1 MAQPG
6 FKLSLK
12 GRALR
17 LLSQREHSRAELVR
31 KLSPHEEVPGELAQA
46 LDELQAKG
54 FIDETRVL
62 ESVLN
67 HRASKLG
74 NGRIKQE
81 LQAKGLA
88 PAAVAQAM
96 VDLKDS
102 EFARAQI
109 IWQKK
114 FGAPA
119 ADANERAKHYRFL
132 LTRGFSSEVV
142 RKVVK
147 LSGAPDEDFER
158 PTGPTSA

>member
-31 KLSPHEEVPGELAQA
+31 KLTSYEEVPGELTQA
-46 LDELQAKG
+46 LDDLQAKG

-96 VDLKDS
+96 LDLKDS
-102 EFARAQI
+102 EFDRAQGV
-109 IWQKK
+109 WHKK
-114 FGAPA
+114 FGSVAV
-119 ADANERAKHYRFL
+119 DANERAKHYRFL
-132 LTRGFSSEVV
+132 LTRGFSAEVV

-147 LSGAPDEDFER
+147 QAGSSDED
-158 PTGPTSA
+158 GDN

>member
-31 KLSPHEEVPGELAQA
+31 KLSPHEEVPGELAQV
-46 LDELQAKG
+46 LDDLHAKG
-54 FIDETRVL
+54 FIDEARVL
-62 ESVLN
+62 ESVVN

-88 PAAVAQAM
+88 PESVAQAM
-96 VDLKDS
+96 LDLKGS
-102 EFARAQI
+102 EFARAQN

-114 FGAPA
+114 FGTPA
-119 ADANERAKHYRFL
+119 TDANQRAKHYRFL

-147 LSGAPDEDFER
+147 LSGAPDEDFE
-158 PTGPTSA
+158 S

>member
-1 MAQPG
+1 MAQSG

-31 KLSPHEEVPGELAQA
+31 KLSPHEEMPGELAQA
-46 LDELQAKG
+46 LDDLQAKG

-62 ESVLN
+62 ASVLN
-67 HRASKLG
+67 HRAPKLG

-81 LQAKGLA
+81 LLAKGLA
-88 PAAVAQAM
+88 PGAVSQAM
-96 VDLKDS
+96 LDLKDS
-102 EFARAQI
+102 EFARAQT

-114 FGAPA
+114 FGTPA

-147 LSGAPDEDFER
+147 LSGAPDEDFEQ
-158 PTGPTSA
+158 

>member
-1 MAQPG
+1 MAQSG

-17 LLSQREHSRAELVR
+17 LLSQREYSRAELVR

-46 LDELQAKG
+46 LDDLQAKG

-62 ESVLN
+62 ASVLN
-67 HRASKLG
+67 HRAPKLG

-81 LQAKGLA
+81 LLAKGLA
-88 PAAVAQAM
+88 PGAVSQAM
-96 VDLKDS
+96 LDLKDS
-102 EFARAQI
+102 EFARAQT

-114 FGAPA
+114 FGTPA

-147 LSGAPDEDFER
+147 LSGAPDEDFEQ
-158 PTGPTSA
+158 

>member
-31 KLSPHEEVPGELAQA
+31 KLSPQEVPGELAQA
-46 LDELQAKG
+46 LDDLQAKG

-67 HRASKLG
+67 HRAAKLG

-88 PAAVAQAM
+88 PAAITQAM
-96 VDLKDS
+96 LDLKDS
-102 EFARAQI
+102 EFARAQGV
-109 IWQKK
+109 WQKK
-114 FGAPA
+114 FGKPA
-119 ADANERAKHYRFL
+119 ADVNERAKHYRFL
-132 LTRGFSSEVV
+132 LTRGFSAAVV
-142 RKVVK
+142 GKVIQQ
-147 LSGAPDEDFER
+147 SGAPDEDFE
-158 PTGPTSA
+158 T

>member
-31 KLSPHEEVPGELAQA
+31 KLSSHEEVPGELAQA
-46 LDELQAKG
+46 LD
-54 FIDETRVL
+54 D
-62 ESVLN
+62 
-67 HRASKLG
+67 
-74 NGRIKQE
+74 

-88 PAAVAQAM
+88 PAVVAQAM
-96 VDLKDS
+96 LDLKDS
-102 EFARAQI
+102 EFARAQN

-119 ADANERAKHYRFL
+119 TDANARAKHYRFL

-147 LSGAPDEDFER
+147 LSGAPDEDFDN
-158 PTGPTSA
+158 

>member
-46 LDELQAKG
+46 LDDLQAKG

-88 PAAVAQAM
+88 PAAVSQAM
-96 VDLKDS
+96 LDLKDS
-102 EFARAQI
+102 EFARAQN

-114 FGAPA
+114 FGSPA
-119 ADANERAKHYRFL
+119 VDANERAKHYRFL
-132 LTRGFSSEVV
+132 LSRGFSSEVV

-147 LSGAPDEDFER
+147 LSGASEEDFD
-158 PTGPTSA
+158 S

>member
-1 MAQPG
+1 MAQSG

-31 KLSPHEEVPGELAQA
+31 KLSPHEEVPGELAQV
-46 LDELQAKG
+46 LDDLHAKG
-54 FIDETRVL
+54 FIDEARVL
-62 ESVLN
+62 ESVVN

-88 PAAVAQAM
+88 PESVAQAM
-96 VDLKDS
+96 HDLKDS
-102 EFARAQI
+102 EFARAQGV
-109 IWQKK
+109 WQRK
-114 FGAPA
+114 FGTPA
-119 ADANERAKHYRFL
+119 ADANARAKHYRFL

-147 LSGAPDEDFER
+147 LSGASDEDFE
-158 PTGPTSA
+158 S

>member
-6 FKLSLK
+6 FKLSHK

-31 KLSPHEEVPGELAQA
+31 KLSSHEEVSGELAQV
-46 LDELQAKG
+46 LDDLQAKG

-62 ESVLN
+62 ESVVN
-67 HRASKLG
+67 HRAPKLG

-88 PAAVAQAM
+88 PDAVAQAM
-96 VDLKDS
+96 LDLKES
-102 EFARAQI
+102 EFSRAQN

-114 FGAPA
+114 FGTPA
-119 ADANERAKHYRFL
+119 TTANERAKHYRFL

-147 LSGAPDEDFER
+147 LSGTPEEDIE
-158 PTGPTSA
+158 S

>member
-31 KLSPHEEVPGELAQA
+31 KLSAHEEVPGELAQA
-46 LDELQAKG
+46 LD
-54 FIDETRVL
+54 D
-62 ESVLN
+62 
-67 HRASKLG
+67 
-74 NGRIKQE
+74 

-96 VDLKDS
+96 SDLKDS
-102 EFARAQI
+102 ELARAQSV
-109 IWQKK
+109 WQKK

-119 ADANERAKHYRFL
+119 SDANERAKHYRFL
-132 LTRGFSSEVV
+132 LTRGFSAEVV
-142 RKVVK
+142 REGVK
-147 LSGAPDEDFER
+147 QAGAPDEDFD
-158 PTGPTSA
+158 A

>member
-31 KLSPHEEVPGELAQA
+31 KLSPHEEVPGELAQV
-46 LDELQAKG
+46 LDDLHAKG

-62 ESVLN
+62 ASVVN
-67 HRASKLG
+67 HRAPKLG

-81 LQAKGLA
+81 LQAKGLE

-96 VDLKDS
+96 LDLKDS
-102 EFARAQI
+102 EFARAQGV
-109 IWQKK
+109 WLRK
-114 FGAPA
+114 FGSPA
-119 ADANERAKHYRFL
+119 VDANARAKHYRFL

-147 LSGAPDEDFER
+147 LSGAPDEDCDN
-158 PTGPTSA
+158 

>member
-17 LLSQREHSRAELVR
+17 LLSQREHSRAEMVR
-31 KLSPHEEVPGELAQA
+31 KLSSHEEVSGELAQV
-46 LDELQAKG
+46 LDDLQAKG

-62 ESVLN
+62 ESVVN
-67 HRASKLG
+67 HRAPKLG

-88 PAAVAQAM
+88 PDAVAQAM
-96 VDLKDS
+96 LDLKES
-102 EFARAQI
+102 EFSRAQN

-114 FGAPA
+114 FGTPA
-119 ADANERAKHYRFL
+119 TTANERAKHYRFL

-147 LSGAPDEDFER
+147 LSGTPEEDIE
-158 PTGPTSA
+158 S

>member
-31 KLSPHEEVPGELAQA
+31 KLSPHEEAPGELAQA
-46 LDELQAKG
+46 LDDLQAKG

-88 PAAVAQAM
+88 PAVVSQAM
-96 VDLKDS
+96 LDLKDS
-102 EFARAQI
+102 EFARAQN

-114 FGAPA
+114 FGSPA
-119 ADANERAKHYRFL
+119 VDANERAKHYRFL
-132 LTRGFSSEVV
+132 LSRGFSSEVV

-147 LSGAPDEDFER
+147 LSGASEEDFD
-158 PTGPTSA
+158 S

>member
-31 KLSPHEEVPGELAQA
+31 KLSPHEEVPGELAQV
-46 LDELQAKG
+46 LDDLHAKG
-54 FIDETRVL
+54 FIDEARVL
-62 ESVLN
+62 ESVVN

-81 LQAKGLA
+81 LQAKGIA
-88 PAAVAQAM
+88 PGAVAQAM
-96 VDLKDS
+96 LDLKDS
-102 EFARAQI
+102 ELERAKGV
-109 IWQKK
+109 WQRK

-147 LSGAPDEDFER
+147 QSGAPDEGFEH
-158 PTGPTSA
+158 

>member
-31 KLSPHEEVPGELAQA
+31 KLSSHEEVPGELAQA
-46 LDELQAKG
+46 LDDLQAKG
-54 FIDETRVL
+54 FIDENRVL

-67 HRASKLG
+67 HRSPKLG

-96 VDLKDS
+96 LDLKES
-102 EFARAQI
+102 EFARAHN

-119 ADANERAKHYRFL
+119 ADAKERAKHYRFL

-147 LSGAPDEDFER
+147 LSGAPDEDFEQ
-158 PTGPTSA
+158 

>member
-31 KLSPHEEVPGELAQA
+31 KLTPHEEVPGELAQA
-46 LDELQAKG
+46 LDDLQAKG

-62 ESVLN
+62 ESIVN
-67 HRASKLG
+67 HRAAKLG

-88 PAAVAQAM
+88 PAAVTQALL
-96 VDLKDS
+96 DLKDS
-102 EFARAQI
+102 ELARAQGV
-109 IWQKK
+109 WQKK

-119 ADANERAKHYRFL
+119 TDASERAKHYRFL
-132 LTRGFSSEVV
+132 LTRGFSAEVV
-142 RKVVK
+142 RKVVQQ
-147 LSGAPDEDFER
+147 SGAPAEDFD
-158 PTGPTSA
+158 G

>member
-46 LDELQAKG
+46 LDDLQAKG

-81 LQAKGLA
+81 LQAKGIA

-96 VDLKDS
+96 LDLKDS
-102 EFARAQI
+102 ELERAKGV
-109 IWQKK
+109 WQRK

-147 LSGAPDEDFER
+147 QSGAPDEDFEH
-158 PTGPTSA
+158 

>member
-31 KLSPHEEVPGELAQA
+31 KMSPHEEVPGELAQA
-46 LDELQAKG
+46 LDDLQAKG

-67 HRASKLG
+67 HRATKLG

-158 PTGPTSA
+158 PKGPTSA

>member
-31 KLSPHEEVPGELAQA
+31 KLSPHEEVPGELVQV
-46 LDELQAKG
+46 LDDLHAKG
-54 FIDETRVL
+54 FIDEARVL
-62 ESVLN
+62 ESVVN

-88 PAAVAQAM
+88 PESVAQAM
-96 VDLKDS
+96 LDLKDS
-102 EFARAQI
+102 EFARAQN

-114 FGAPA
+114 FGTPA
-119 ADANERAKHYRFL
+119 TDANERAKHYRFL

-147 LSGAPDEDFER
+147 LSGAPVEDFE
-158 PTGPTSA
+158 S

>member
-1 MAQPG
+1 MAQSG

-17 LLSQREHSRAELVR
+17 LLSQREYSRAELVR

-46 LDELQAKG
+46 LDDLQAKG

-62 ESVLN
+62 ASVLN
-67 HRASKLG
+67 HRAPKLG
-74 NGRIKQE
+74 NGRIRQE
-81 LQAKGLA
+81 LLAKGLA
-88 PAAVAQAM
+88 PGAVSQAM
-96 VDLKDS
+96 LDLKDS
-102 EFARAQI
+102 EFARAQT

-114 FGAPA
+114 FGTPA

-147 LSGAPDEDFER
+147 LSGAPDEDFEQ
-158 PTGPTSA
+158 

>member
-31 KLSPHEEVPGELAQA
+31 KLSPHEEAPGELAQA
-46 LDELQAKG
+46 LDDLQAKG

-88 PAAVAQAM
+88 PAAISQAM
-96 VDLKDS
+96 LDLKDS
-102 EFARAQI
+102 EFARAQN

-114 FGAPA
+114 FGSPA
-119 ADANERAKHYRFL
+119 VDANERAKHYRFL
-132 LTRGFSSEVV
+132 LSRGFSSEVV

-147 LSGAPDEDFER
+147 LSGASEEDFD
-158 PTGPTSA
+158 S

>member
-31 KLSPHEEVPGELAQA
+31 KLSPHEEAPGELAQA
-46 LDELQAKG
+46 LDDLQAKG

-88 PAAVAQAM
+88 PAAVSQAM
-96 VDLKDS
+96 LDLKDS
-102 EFARAQI
+102 EFARAQN

-114 FGAPA
+114 FGSPA
-119 ADANERAKHYRFL
+119 VDANERANHYRFL
-132 LTRGFSSEVV
+132 LSRGFSSEVV

-147 LSGAPDEDFER
+147 LSGASEEDFD
-158 PTGPTSA
+158 S

>member
-31 KLSPHEEVPGELAQA
+31 KLSTHEEVPGELAQA

-62 ESVLN
+62 ESVVN

-96 VDLKDS
+96 SDLKDS
-102 EFARAQI
+102 ELARAQGV
-109 IWQKK
+109 WQKK

-119 ADANERAKHYRFL
+119 NDANERAKHYRFL
-132 LTRGFSSEVV
+132 LTRGFSAEVV

-147 LSGAPDEDFER
+147 QSGAPDEDFD
-158 PTGPTSA
+158 A

>member
-31 KLSPHEEVPGELAQA
+31 KLSPHEEAPGELAQA
-46 LDELQAKG
+46 LDDLQAKG

-88 PAAVAQAM
+88 PAAVSQAM
-96 VDLKDS
+96 LDLKDS
-102 EFARAQI
+102 EFARAQN

-114 FGAPA
+114 FGSPA
-119 ADANERAKHYRFL
+119 VDANERAKHYRFL

-147 LSGAPDEDFER
+147 LSGASEEDFD
-158 PTGPTSA
+158 S

>member
-31 KLSPHEEVPGELAQA
+31 KLSAHEEVPGDLAQA
-46 LDELQAKG
+46 LDDLQAKG

-62 ESVLN
+62 ESVVN

-96 VDLKDS
+96 SDLKDS
-102 EFARAQI
+102 ELARAQGV
-109 IWQKK
+109 WQKK

-119 ADANERAKHYRFL
+119 NDANERAKHYRFL
-132 LTRGFSSEVV
+132 LTRGFSAEVV

-147 LSGAPDEDFER
+147 QSGASDEDFD
-158 PTGPTSA
+158 A

>member
-1 MAQPG
+1 MAQSG

-31 KLSPHEEVPGELAQA
+31 KLSPHEEVPGELAQV
-46 LDELQAKG
+46 LDDLHAKG

-62 ESVLN
+62 ESVVN

-88 PAAVAQAM
+88 PESVAQAM
-96 VDLKDS
+96 LDLKDS
-102 EFARAQI
+102 EFARAQN

-114 FGAPA
+114 FGTPA
-119 ADANERAKHYRFL
+119 TDANARAKHYRFL

-147 LSGAPDEDFER
+147 LSGAPDEDFE
-158 PTGPTSA
+158 S